1 MPAEL
6 TAPTLAIYTQGP
18 FTALNATSESQQIV
32 GVLRYEVTPAISIY
46 GGLRYMRSKAEIY
59 IPAALVGTPVW
70 RTGRPK
76 IPAISLVRPVR
87 SQRSRY
93 GQH

>member
-1 MPAEL
+1 MPAGL
-6 TAPTLAIYTQGP
+6 TEPNLAICTQRPCTG
-18 FTALNATSESQQIV
+18 LNATSESQQIAE
-32 GVLRYEVTPAISIY
+32 VLRYEVTPAISIY

-76 IPAISLVRPVR
+76 IPAISSVRPVR